1 MQLPLYDETTVKAF
15 RDQIRAL
22 GYLGPIHRCI
32 PQYIDAEDQ
41 FNLGGIPLRDILQD
55 AYACGLYLLLSFSV
69 LTLIVGPRQE
79 KKVAWILSLISSVTE
94 LFFALPVAF
103 QFFTVQGGVTNPY
116 VYRSDDNAQF
126 SVIFFMTFMVMDLVL
141 GNIFYPKRINSIKI
155 EFVLVI
161 MKH

>member
-55 AYACGLYLLLSFSV
+55 AYACGLYLLLTFSV

-79 KKVAWILSLISSVTE
+79 KKVAWILSLITSVTE
-94 LFFALPVAF
+94 LFFALPVVF
-103 QFFTVQGGVTNPY
+103 RFFNVLF
-116 VYRSDDNAQF
+116 A
-126 SVIFFMTFMVMDLVL
+126 IFL
-141 GNIFYPKRINSIKI
+141 
-155 EFVLVI
+155 
-161 MKH
+161 